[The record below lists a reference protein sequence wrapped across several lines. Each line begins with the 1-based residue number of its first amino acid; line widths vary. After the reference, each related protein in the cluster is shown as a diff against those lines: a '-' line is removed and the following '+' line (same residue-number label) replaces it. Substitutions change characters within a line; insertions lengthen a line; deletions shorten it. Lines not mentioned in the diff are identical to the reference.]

1 MGHTINF
8 RTLSQVIL
16 FECEI
21 KGQLSDGYWEN
32 SRPHDHWKVPCS
44 ATARVAT
51 NPELI
56 GASFYPTRKYNFAA
70 RELLEA
76 VGDRMAYFVKFYIAF
91 PEVSFGKHWDIDFSD
106 CKDSGEVDAQILRWL
121 AAPTDNYYHQKAIK
135 AMKILGVS
143 TLKELVLKMAKVF
156 AVPYS
161 SKDLRQDLKEM
172 SKTVQTFN
180 RLIPR

>member
-1 MGHTINF
+1 MAHTINF

-16 FECEI
+16 FECEL

-32 SRPHDHWKVPCS
+32 ARPHDHWKVPCS
-44 ATARVAT
+44 ATAKVAT
-51 NPELI
+51 NV
-56 GASFYPTRKYNFAA
+56 GTTFYPTRKYNFCAPS
-70 RELLEA
+70 LLEA

-91 PEVSFGKHWDIDFSD
+91 PEVSFDKHWDIDFSD

-143 TLKELVLKMAKVF
+143 TAKALALKMAKVF

-161 SKDLRQDLKEM
+161 SKDLRKDLKEM
-172 SKTVQTFN
+172 SAVVQTFN